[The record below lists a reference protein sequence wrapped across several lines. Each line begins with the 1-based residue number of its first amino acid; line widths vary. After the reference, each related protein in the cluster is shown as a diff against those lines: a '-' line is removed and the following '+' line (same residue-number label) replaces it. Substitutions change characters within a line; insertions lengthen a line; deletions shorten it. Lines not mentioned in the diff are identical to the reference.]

1 MKMVGLKF
9 ENHLFALKSQRD
21 NMGKESLYMFCQR
34 KTAIQLCFNELF
46 RSCYTIL
53 NSMLIRPFLTLIKYE
68 PSKNA
73 ILQKRYPIIL
83 PSQNATFLKRYP
95 SKSQPSKT

>member
-1 MKMVGLKF
+1 MKMVVLKF

-53 NSMLIRPFLTLIKYE
+53 NSMLIRPFSTLIKYE

-95 SKSQPSKT
+95 SNATK